1 MKNPNRI
8 DTFMPFSTG
17 KRACLA
23 KLLATFELKFLT
35 VQVLLNF
42 DLKKPVG
49 FKVETESARGF
60 ECIKRLPIIFERR

>member
-1 MKNPNRI
+1 M
-8 DTFMPFSTG
+8 DVFMPFSTG

-23 KLLATFELKFLT
+23 RLMATLELKFLT

-42 DLKKPVG
+42 DLKKPIG

-60 ECIKRLPIIFERR
+60 ESIKRMPIIFERR